1 MFLNFFLMRV
11 YLFLFSLKKTYIR
24 KRWKNLYFLEP
35 KSKLILTWN
44 VSFNMII
51 RNVEISKVIAYFF
64 IYEIR

>member
-24 KRWKNLYFLEP
+24 KRWKNFYFLEP

-51 RNVEISKVIAYFF
+51 RNVEIGKVIAYFF